1 MSCVSSAATANP
13 CAVKG
18 TAAPPCHRSATAA
31 TAAPAG
37 MPPACAQLTLSGVA
51 IASDAFFPFRDSID
65 VASRH
70 GVQ

>member
-1 MSCVSSAATANP
+1 
-13 CAVKG
+13 
-18 TAAPPCHRSATAA
+18 
-31 TAAPAG
+31 
-37 MPPACAQLTLSGVA
+37 MPLVCPLSRQKEAFMRTLSGVA

>member
-1 MSCVSSAATANP
+1 MKGRGPRSSEKDAF
-13 CAVKG
+13 
-18 TAAPPCHRSATAA
+18 
-31 TAAPAG
+31 
-37 MPPACAQLTLSGVA
+37 MLTLSGVA

>member
-1 MSCVSSAATANP
+1 M
-13 CAVKG
+13 
-18 TAAPPCHRSATAA
+18 
-31 TAAPAG
+31 
-37 MPPACAQLTLSGVA
+37 LTLSGVA